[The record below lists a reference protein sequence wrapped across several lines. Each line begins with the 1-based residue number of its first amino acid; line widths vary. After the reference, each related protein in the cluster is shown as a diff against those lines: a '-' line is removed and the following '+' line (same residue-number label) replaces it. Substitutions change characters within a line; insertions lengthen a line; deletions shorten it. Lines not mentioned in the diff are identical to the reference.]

1 MFRRSFKNI
10 SWTHAMNL
18 MKAIKNFVVVTIFI
32 FGGVACNS
40 NQSVETK
47 AVNGDSLA
55 TALETANQ
63 KVEQVIPETPGII
76 GVYDIPEMLTLA
88 KKDSAGGKDISFKI
102 AKVYEVLEQEAKAIG
117 AEQGGAPGALY
128 YTNTPSNFVFEGV
141 LPIKRMPKTSPTRC
155 KVVVLESGKMLVYN
169 HYGAY
174 TSMVSAYEKL
184 KAYMRT
190 NQLEQAGTAR
200 EFYITDPVLE
210 QDSSK
215 WLSRIFI
222 PVKVLGVN

>member
-1 MFRRSFKNI
+1 MFRRSIKNI
-10 SWTHAMNL
+10 PWSYRMSSI
-18 MKAIKNFVVVTIFI
+18 KAVKNFVAAIIFI
-32 FGGVACNS
+32 LGGLACNS
-40 NQSVETK
+40 NQMTETK

-55 TALETANQ
+55 IALEAANQ
-63 KVEQVIPETPGII
+63 KVEQVVPETPGII

-141 LPIKRMPKTSPTRC
+141 LPIKRMPTISPTRC

-169 HYGAY
+169 HYGTY
-174 TSMVSAYEKL
+174 TSMFGAYEKL
-184 KAYMRT
+184 KAYMQA

-200 EFYITDPVLE
+200 EFYITDPVIE

-222 PVKVLGVN
+222 PVKKLSVN